1 MVPNVQTNG
10 YDEYMVINNELERV
24 GDWSVN
30 LDNYVTTEDL
40 NDVLSTKVDVD
51 ENARLITLEE
61 AEKLNKI
68 SENAEEN
75 FIKDVTEEF
84 NVQNGQLS
92 LSKINVEKING
103 LSDTLSQIITAL
115 ESKVD
120 SEDDAR
126 LITEEEIAKLSSIKD
141 LIQSVD
147 ADKFTIDENGKLL
160 LNNISIDEVND
171 LATQLADKVDKVEG
185 SRLIT
190 QEEAEKLNK
199 LSIDDNGNVGISGT
213 VSAGNVQELYN
224 AIVNIVTGTGTGI
237 YDGAQK
243 PLLDIEQGAEKN
255 FINEVDNSQ
264 FVVENRKLSLQAIEM
279 NAVTGLLEVLN
290 NKASTASVTNV
301 ERLLNSKVADYDARI
316 AALEGQL
323 TWQPL
328 MTE

>member
-30 LDNYVTTEDL
+30 LDNYVTIEDI
-40 NDVLSTKVDVD
+40 NNVLSTKVDAD

-75 FIKDVTEEF
+75 FIKDTTEEF

-92 LSKINVEKING
+92 LSKIDVEKING
-103 LSDTLSQIITAL
+103 LSNTLNQIITAL

-120 SEDDAR
+120 SENDAR

-147 ADKFTIDENGKLL
+147 ANKFTIDENGKLL

-171 LATQLADKVDKVEG
+171 LATQLANKVDKVEG

-279 NAVTGLLEVLN
+279 NAVTGLTAALN
-290 NKASTASVTNV
+290 NKATTSHVADI
-301 ERLLNSKVADYDARI
+301 ERLLNNKVASYDARI

-328 MTE
+328 MND